1 MILLILA
8 KWNKSQ
14 WIVSRKQ
21 WDRLQAIIRQKEQ
34 EEAQKRHETIE
45 DNLAKIKANLDSWD
59 SYNKQSISTD
69 ECEKSTEERSMKEIL
84 ESQHE
89 DKEMGYIL
97 QQVESEEIVNEEEVV
112 ESLGKVEQEVNFK
125 LESTST
131 PSDVV
136 DEFDSSPLEIEVDV
150 ETSSTLPPSC
160 DMKNE
165 EELEEVGEEV
175 NMEEA
180 CQEVEVFKEEHKR
193 MELTRPLETSL
204 PKSPS
209 NITFK
214 WVKFL
219 SLIFTFP
226 LEYGLI
232 ETDGQLR
239 ALCGVKSKREFISG
253 WKCQSRFLVVG
264 NSKSKCNGWYS
275 SQLKGSRKMLW
286 CLLENSDHFS
296 PN

>member
-1 MILLILA
+1 MDRLKEA
-8 KWNKSQ
+8 M
-14 WIVSRKQ
+14 
-21 WDRLQAIIRQKEQ
+21 DRLQAIIHQKEQ
-34 EEAQKRHETIE
+34 EEAQKNYEAIE
-45 DNLAKIKANLDSWD
+45 ANLAKIKANLDSKD
-59 SYNKQSISTD
+59 SCNKKSISTD

-89 DKEMGYIL
+89 DKEMGYVL

-112 ESLGKVEQEVNFK
+112 ESLGKVEQEVDFK

-136 DEFDSSPLEIEVDV
+136 DDFVEVIELSSIELEDDV
-150 ETSSTLPPSC
+150 EEGNAQPPKHIMN
-160 DMKNE
+160 D
-165 EELEEVGEEV
+165 EELEEEEEV
-175 NMEEA
+175 EVEEA
-180 CQEVEVFKEEHKR
+180 CQEVEVFKEEHKG

-232 ETDGQLR
+232 ENDGQLR
-239 ALCGVKSKREFISG
+239 ALCGVKNKRKLSSG
-253 WKCQSRFLVVG
+253 WKYQSRFLMVG
-264 NSKSKCNGWYS
+264 SLKSKCNGWYS
-275 SQLKGSRKMLW
+275 SQLKGSRKMLC